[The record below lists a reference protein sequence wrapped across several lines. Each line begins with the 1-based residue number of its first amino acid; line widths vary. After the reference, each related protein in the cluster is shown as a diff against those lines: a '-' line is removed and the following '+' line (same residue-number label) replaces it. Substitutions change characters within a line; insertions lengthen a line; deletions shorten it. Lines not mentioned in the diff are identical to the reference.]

1 MSALANVF
9 ISIRHSSLFQGAL
22 WLALFLGFLVVGYCF
37 VLFQVVGEVSRDHD
51 AELDRIADTRRSAI
65 SALRTLKHVA
75 TGTPCS
81 RDFLAQ
87 MRRVAFLPDGL
98 NEFLYAPNGVVKCS
112 TSQPAF
118 ATRVTLG
125 TPDIEGSEPNVPSLW
140 IDRDLGP
147 IGRPGA
153 TGTIA
158 EHGGF
163 AVAIP
168 PYTRFQNGI
177 RWLHKELVVV
187 RTNGKVW
194 NVAGEHGLY
203 QRLATPGHPTLVS
216 LLATVQRV
224 HCDGQHCVASRA
236 DLPGWARDR
245 ILVLSSIVV
254 LAAILALMCSRSLVA
269 WLDRHWSFEARFTRH
284 LNAQTVVVAYQP
296 ILDLRSRE
304 VSGCEVLARWRDV
317 DGTIVA
323 PDRFIEI
330 VERTGRTAEFTRMI
344 ADRAYEEL
352 REHVPRHLR
361 LQVNFNAF
369 ACDFNGPTLL
379 SIFSRFI
386 QGKRQFV
393 LAIELVED
401 QQIEF
406 ADAQRAIQELGQA
419 GIKIYIDD
427 FGIGYSSIERAATLA
442 VHGVKLDR
450 SFAMSPPDSILGRM
464 LVQVVEMMRTC
475 GRLIVI
481 EGVETET
488 RLDLLRSTG
497 HVDYVQGYV
506 VSRPLGIHDF
516 VRFLAKDGLAWKARD
531 FAAGTVSG

>member
-1 MSALANVF
+1 MCA
-9 ISIRHSSLFQGAL
+9 
-22 WLALFLGFLVVGYCF
+22 
-37 VLFQVVGEVSRDHD
+37 
-51 AELDRIADTRRSAI
+51 
-65 SALRTLKHVA
+65 RT
-75 TGTPCS
+75 
-81 RDFLAQ
+81 
-87 MRRVAFLPDGL
+87 
-98 NEFLYAPNGVVKCS
+98 
-112 TSQPAF
+112 
-118 ATRVTLG
+118 
-125 TPDIEGSEPNVPSLW
+125 
-140 IDRDLGP
+140 
-147 IGRPGA
+147 
-153 TGTIA
+153 
-158 EHGGF
+158 
-163 AVAIP
+163 
-168 PYTRFQNGI
+168 
-177 RWLHKELVVV
+177 
-187 RTNGKVW
+187 
-194 NVAGEHGLY
+194 
-203 QRLATPGHPTLVS
+203 
-216 LLATVQRV
+216 
-224 HCDGQHCVASRA
+224 
-236 DLPGWARDR
+236 
-245 ILVLSSIVV
+245 
-254 LAAILALMCSRSLVA
+254 LVA
-269 WLDRHWSFEARFTRH
+269 WLDRHWSFEARFSRH

-296 ILDLRSRE
+296 ILDLRSGE

-330 VERTGRTAEFTRMI
+330 VERTGRTAEFTRMV

-361 LQVNFNAF
+361 LQINFNVF
-369 ACDFNGPTLL
+369 ACDFDSATLL

-386 QGKRQFV
+386 ARERRSSFLPSSWSK
-393 LAIELVED
+393 IEE
-401 QQIEF
+401 IEF

-488 RLDLLRSTG
+488 RLDLLRATG

-506 VSRPLGIHDF
+506 VSRPLGIQDF

-531 FAAGTVSG
+531 FAGRSASA